1 MNLESFSGPG
11 STPSRRRFWDKITAA
26 VIASQKLAG
35 KNVSVAEHQGKGTL
49 INVTRGRPSVG
60 VCCTT
65 DTITIVFSDI
75 VNCEGVT
82 GDLNGAFV
90 LTETFPGSG
99 QWEGAGANYFNGPDE
114 DTTDIVVSC
123 APTELGIDYRGVG
136 SNVLFYSFL
145 VDPAP
150 PSFTDLPNDITDCS
164 STFGHN
170 GTASICCG
178 DPPNQCCTN
187 CDFLFPPLSDGMG
200 NCYASEQCDG
210 FHDAVSCDSLW
221 LTKTEY
227 CVGEAVDCAEVCIV
241 QTIDPETC
249 EIVTVEGSEEA
260 CSECVNGTVQTLSHQ
275 VFLCPELSP
284 PP

>member
-1 MNLESFSGPG
+1 M
-11 STPSRRRFWDKITAA
+11 
-26 VIASQKLAG
+26 
-35 KNVSVAEHQGKGTL
+35 GTL
-49 INVTRGRPSVG
+49 INVIRERGAAA

-65 DTITIVFSDI
+65 ETITIVFSDI
-75 VNCEGVT
+75 VNCDPIT

-90 LTETFPGSG
+90 LTETFAGSG
-99 QWEGAGANYFNGPDE
+99 LWEGAGSDYDAGFGPLHTIITVQCNDGGF
-114 DTTDIVVSC
+114 S
-123 APTELGIDYRGVG
+123 IDYRGIDTG
-136 SNVLFYSFL
+136 APAFFL
-145 VDPAP
+145 TGIIPIP
-150 PSFTDLPNDITDCS
+150 SSFTDIPNICYCDPCGS
-164 STFGHN
+164 SG
-170 GTASICCG
+170 GTAGICCG

-200 NCYASEQCDG
+200 NCYTSEQCDG
-210 FHDAVSCDSLW
+210 FHDPVSCDSLW

-249 EIVTVEGSEEA
+249 EIVTVEGSAEA
-260 CSECVNGTVQTLSHQ
+260 CAECINGTVQTLSHQ